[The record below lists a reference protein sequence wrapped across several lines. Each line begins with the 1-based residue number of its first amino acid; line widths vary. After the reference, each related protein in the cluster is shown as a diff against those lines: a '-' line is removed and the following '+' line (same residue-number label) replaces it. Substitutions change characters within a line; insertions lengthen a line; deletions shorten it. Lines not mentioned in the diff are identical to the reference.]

1 MATQIDPARVAE
13 LIAWSPGWARVA
25 LTCGDA
31 QLREAAADEIAGI
44 IADRYDERPVCRDAS
59 QLALPLA

>member
-1 MATQIDPARVAE
+1 MATAIDTARVAE

-25 LTCGDA
+25 LTCGNA
-31 QLREAAADEIAGI
+31 ELREAAADEPPI
-44 IADRYDERPVCRDAS
+44 CRDTA